1 MAMLLALCLSLSGM
15 VLAQTQEDK
24 NVYDTAK
31 KSIYAKD
38 YESAIERLEYL
49 LGNYQDSRYYPDSLY
64 WLGYSLHKLGDSLGN
79 MEQGLEAKEKSIAR
93 LNNLIVKYKDSAWL
107 DDARIL
113 RIKVAEDLVEKGLSD
128 YRVYINGSL
137 LATEELE
144 EMEEQEGLG
153 GVLALGELE
162 GLEGVLTLESLGGS
176 LDRMYALGDVYS
188 LAGAPSLYALEGLE
202 GLSVLGI
209 SSDQDEQE
217 KDPELELKLVAL
229 QALLSVDSEKAFP
242 ILLKIVNEEDN
253 PKLRRNAIFVLSRS
267 KHPEVLPHMAK

>member
-1 MAMLLALCLSLSGM
+1 MKHTKIMALLLALCLSFSGM
-15 VLAQTQEDK
+15 GLAQTQEDK
-24 NVYDTAK
+24 NAYDTAK

-49 LGNYQDSRYYPDSLY
+49 LGNYQNSRYYPDSLY

-79 MEQGLEAKEKSIAR
+79 VEQGLEAKEKSIAR

-144 EMEEQEGLG
+144 GMEDLSGL
-153 GVLALGELE
+153 VEL
-162 GLEGVLTLESLGGS
+162 
-176 LDRMYALGDVYS
+176 
-188 LAGAPSLYALEGLE
+188 
-202 GLSVLGI
+202 
-209 SSDQDEQE
+209 
-217 KDPELELKLVAL
+217 
-229 QALLSVDSEKAFP
+229 
-242 ILLKIVNEEDN
+242 
-253 PKLRRNAIFVLSRS
+253 
-267 KHPEVLPHMAK
+267 